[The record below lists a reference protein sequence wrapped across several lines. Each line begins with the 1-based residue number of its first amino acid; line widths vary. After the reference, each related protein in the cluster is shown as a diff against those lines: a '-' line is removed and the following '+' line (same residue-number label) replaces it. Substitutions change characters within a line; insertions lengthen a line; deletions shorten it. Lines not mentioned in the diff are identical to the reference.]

1 MLCCAIFFMVY
12 REVHA
17 MLRLQ
22 PNLKRRME
30 VLSLHLVT
38 VA

>member
-1 MLCCAIFFMVY
+1 MLCAIFFMVY
-12 REVHA
+12 REDHN

-22 PNLKRRME
+22 PQNLKRRRE
-30 VLSLHLVT
+30 LLSLHLVT